1 MTEQVLDT
9 LMVRL
14 ERRLRLDDPE
24 EEELLL
30 MQEELESAEQEI
42 LLYLGETALDQRL
55 WGYVL
60 ELASLYYRKDCSEI
74 TGVKSYSYSEGQVS
88 ERTEPISDRE
98 FRGGVA
104 EVLHGLARY
113 RRVPC

>member
-1 MTEQVLDT
+1 MTELELDS
-9 LMVRL
+9 LMTRL
-14 ERRLRLDDPE
+14 ERRLRLENPE

-30 MQEELESAEQEI
+30 MQDELESAEQEI
-42 LLYLGETALDQRL
+42 LLYLGESTLDRKL

-60 ELASLYYRKDCSEI
+60 ELASLYYRKDCVELS
-74 TGVKSYSYSEGQVS
+74 GVESYSYSEGQVS